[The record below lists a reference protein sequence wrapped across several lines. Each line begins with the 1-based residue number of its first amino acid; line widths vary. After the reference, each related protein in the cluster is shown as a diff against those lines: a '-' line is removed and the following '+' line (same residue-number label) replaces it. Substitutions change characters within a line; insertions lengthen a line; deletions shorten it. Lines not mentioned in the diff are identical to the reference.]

1 MINRELL
8 IEKAFEAQKFC
19 YTPYSNFNVGAA
31 LLTSDGTIYQ
41 GCNIENAAFTP
52 TNCAERT
59 AFFKAISEGQMDF
72 VAIAV
77 VGNKDGI
84 KQGEGDY
91 CAPCAVCRQVMAEFC
106 DLDTFKVIMAKGI
119 NDYKEY
125 TLGELLPLAF
135 TGKALDK

>member
-1 MINRELL
+1 MENEKL
-8 IEKAFEAQKFC
+8 IDVAKEYLKNS
-19 YTPYSNFNVGAA
+19 YSPYSNFKVGAA
-31 LLTSDGTIYQ
+31 LLLEDGSIVG
-41 GCNIENAAFTP
+41 GCNIENQGIQSC
-52 TNCAERT
+52 CAERT

-106 DLDTFKVIMAKGI
+106 DLDTFKVIMAKDI